1 MRENKE
7 YKKTLAEKQATYRQ
21 KNFSK
26 INSTVSG
33 RKRIFLE
40 TVRDGPIYGCICC
53 HRTLFKN
60 SVIEIEN
67 IERFRDNLNEAFDQ
81 LFEYSICSQEND
93 FQSIPNTKGKFYL
106 CTTCKTKLMGVRG
119 GGGGK
124 RPAQS
129 HLNHLDIFDTKDHPE
144 LCFGLGW

>member
-7 YKKTLAEKQATYRQ
+7 YKRTLADKQAVHRQ
-21 KNFSK
+21 KKFSK

-33 RKRIFLE
+33 RKKIFLE

-93 FQSIPNTKGKFYL
+93 LQSIPNTKARESF
-106 CTTCKTKLMGVRG
+106 TSAQRVKL
-119 GGGGK
+119 
-124 RPAQS
+124 
-129 HLNHLDIFDTKDHPE
+129 N
-144 LCFGLGW
+144 